1 MRQRNPNDRSEEW
14 MTGESQSQNKR
25 ALALA
30 LAAALLGWMFDGLE
44 QGLFPLVGRDAL
56 KELVGESADANFEV
70 WFGAIMAFYL
80 VGAACG
86 GLLFGWLGDRIGRV
100 RAMVLSIATYA
111 VFSGMCGFSTQA
123 WHLGVLRTL
132 SSLGMGGEWA
142 LGVAL
147 VMEIWPAKYRPML
160 AGVIGAAANVGM
172 LLVGLMGLGLSQII
186 KDLGGVLQSVGMPQ
200 TWVEPLLANSG
211 WRLIL
216 FLGAGPAVLAFFI
229 QIFVPESE
237 RWRHAAATTPKNKVS
252 DIFKGGLGRMAILGA
267 LLGSVALLGTWG
279 SVMWTPAWADK
290 MSKALAPEAG
300 GWAAMAKSVT
310 LIALACGA
318 IIGCLL
324 SPLFAQLTSR
334 RIGYFTLCLLSLVIC
349 QCLFRLPMELGLGF
363 FAWIFVAGMV
373 TASFYGWLPLYLP
386 ELFPTRVRAT
396 GQGFAFN
403 AGRILAAVGTLG
415 SGRLLGAFE
424 ENYAAAGAI
433 TCLVYILGMVIIW
446 FCPETKGRPLP
457 E

>member
-1 MRQRNPNDRSEEW
+1 MSHTDGEPRSRDRW
-14 MTGESQSQNKR
+14 
-25 ALALA
+25 LV

-56 KELVGESADANFEV
+56 TELIGETAGANFKV
-70 WFGAIMAFYL
+70 WFGVIMAFYL

-111 VFSGMCGFSTQA
+111 IFSGLCGFSTQA
-123 WHLGVLRTL
+123 WHLGALRTL

-147 VMEIWPAKYRPML
+147 VMEIWPARYRPML
-160 AGVIGAAANVGM
+160 AGVIGAAANVGI
-172 LLVGLMGLGLSQII
+172 LLVGLMGLGLSKII
-186 KDLGGVLQSVGMPQ
+186 DDLGGVLLSCGMPQ
-200 TWVEPLLANSG
+200 AWVDPLLANSG

-216 FLGAGPAVLAFFI
+216 FLGATPAVLAFFI

-237 RWRHAAATTPKNKVS
+237 KWKHAAATTPKNKVS
-252 DIFKGGLGRMAILGA
+252 DIFKGGLAKFAVLGA
-267 LLGSVALLGTWG
+267 LLGAVALLGTWG

-290 MSKALAPEAG
+290 MSKAPAAVAE
-300 GWAAMAKSVT
+300 GWGKTAT
-310 LIALACGA
+310 PLTQIALACGA

-334 RIGYFTLCLLSLVIC
+334 RVGYFTLCLLSLVIC
-349 QCLFRLPMELGLGF
+349 QCLFRLPMELGMGF
-363 FAWIFVAGMV
+363 FIWIFAAGLV

-396 GQGFAFN
+396 GQGFSFN
-403 AGRILAAVGTLG
+403 AGRILAAGGTLG
-415 SGRLLGAFE
+415 SGGLLAAFD

-433 TCLVYILGMVIIW
+433 TCLVYVVGIILIW
-446 FCPETKGRPLP
+446 FCPETKGKPLP

>member
-1 MRQRNPNDRSEEW
+1 MA
-14 MTGESQSQNKR
+14 GEPQSQNKR

-44 QGLFPLVGRDAL
+44 QGLFPLVGRPAL
-56 KELVGESADANFEV
+56 IELVGESAGPNFKY
-70 WFGAIMAFYL
+70 WFGAIMALYL
-80 VGAACG
+80 AGAACG

-111 VFSGMCGFSTQA
+111 IFSGLCGFSTHA
-123 WHLGVLRTL
+123 WHLAVLRTI

-160 AGVIGAAANVGM
+160 AGVIGAAANVGI
-172 LLVGLMGLGLSQII
+172 LLVGLMGLGLSQVID
-186 KDLGGVLQSVGMPQ
+186 DLGGVLRSVGMPQ
-200 TWVEPLLANSG
+200 SWVEPLLANSG

-237 RWRHAAATTPKNKVS
+237 RWKHAAATTPKNKVS
-252 DIFKGGLGRMAILGA
+252 DIFKGGLAKMAIVGA
-267 LLGSVALLGTWG
+267 LLGAVALLGTWG
-279 SVMWTPAWADK
+279 SVMWIPTWANK
-290 MSKALAPEAG
+290 MSKALPPDSN
-300 GWAAMAKSVT
+300 WAATATSLT
-310 LIALACGA
+310 QIALACGA
-318 IIGCLL
+318 IVGCLL
-324 SPLFAQLTSR
+324 SPLFAQWTSR
-334 RIGYFTLCLLSLVIC
+334 RIGYFTLCLLSLVVC
-349 QCLFRLPMELGLGF
+349 QLLFRLPMELGWGF
-363 FAWIFVAGMV
+363 LVWTFAAGWV

-403 AGRILAAVGTLG
+403 SGRILSAGGVLG
-415 SGRLLGAFE
+415 SGGLLAAFNE
-424 ENYAAAGAI
+424 DYAAAGAI

-446 FCPETKGRPLP
+446 FCPETKGKPLP